1 MKPGKNCKIWHPE
14 KSVLLNAVCGDGC
27 TIHAPV
33 WIGDGVRIG
42 NRCRIQAFAFL
53 PSGVSLGDDVFI
65 GPGVTFLNDRFP
77 PSDRLQWQTIEVGNG
92 AVIGG
97 RAVILP
103 GLVIAAGAKIG
114 AGAVVTRDVKAGH
127 WVVGNPAKQIFRTKS
142 FSRSAR
148 LKDRVCA

>member
-14 KSVLLNAVCGDGC
+14 KSVLLNATCGDDC

-65 GPGVTFLNDRFP
+65 GPHVTFTNDKYP
-77 PSDRLQWQTIEVGNG
+77 PSEKRKWQRTLVLHG
-92 AVIGG
+92 AVIGAG
-97 RAVILP
+97 STILP
-103 GLVIAAGAKIG
+103 GVVIGHGAVVG
-114 AGAVVTRDVKAGH
+114 AGSVVTRDVPAGH
-127 WVVGNPAKQIFRTKS
+127 TVYGNPAGIKKMPEKK
-142 FSRSAR
+142 A
-148 LKDRVCA
+148 A